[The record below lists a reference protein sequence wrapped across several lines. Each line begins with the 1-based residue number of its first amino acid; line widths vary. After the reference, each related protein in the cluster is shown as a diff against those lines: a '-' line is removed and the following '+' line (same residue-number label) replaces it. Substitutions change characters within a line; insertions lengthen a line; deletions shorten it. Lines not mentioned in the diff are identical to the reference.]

1 MCGIFGNTTPLR
13 MKTIFFVLA
22 FIPSVI
28 YCQLKRD
35 TIKREHGSFELK
47 PVYPG
52 GEEALNKLFRSYKY
66 PVSAKRDK
74 VEDSVIVQY
83 VIDTLGCITNV
94 NVLNNPRSDLQQEAL
109 RLVYSQ
115 KQWLPAIYNT
125 RKVKAWK
132 RRVIYFKL

>member
-1 MCGIFGNTTPLR
+1 
-13 MKTIFFVLA
+13 MKAIFFILA
-22 FIPSVI
+22 FVPAIV
-28 YCQLKRD
+28 YCQIKRD
-35 TIKREHGSFELK
+35 TIKLAHGSFELE
-47 PVYPG
+47 PAYPG
-52 GEEALNKLFRSYKY
+52 GERALSKLFNSYKY
-66 PVSAKRDK
+66 PVSAERDK

-94 NVLNNPRSDLQQEAL
+94 KVLNNPRSDLQQEAL